1 MDSHTSIS
9 SLYSLVGMLH
19 LLRITLSPPPPA
31 CSPFLSPPTAK
42 LAEGLLMVGKQPEQT
57 QLLMFLVSCS
67 WIPCLQHDTRE
78 PCQDWPLPGWL
89 GSTKIAGRG
98 KKYKSK
104 KIKQSNETESLRDW
118 RKRAKNLRQIT
129 IKCTTV
135 CCTVLLRNATST
147 SEKTILNKKLHFW

>member
-1 MDSHTSIS
+1 
-9 SLYSLVGMLH
+9 MLH

-42 LAEGLLMVGKQPEQT
+42 PAEGLLMVGKQPEQT
-57 QLLMFLVSCS
+57 QLLMCLVSCS
-67 WIPCLQHDTRE
+67 WIPCLQHETRE

-89 GSTKIAGRG
+89 GSTKIEGKG
-98 KKYKSK
+98 KKNIKVK
-104 KIKQSNETESLRDW
+104 KKKKCNETGSLRDW

-135 CCTVLLRNATST
+135 TVCCTALLRNATST